1 MPKKPY
7 PSQKAIEHREESSRP
22 ISSLA
27 RITPIVDA
35 DDVVEDAAR
44 LMHLNQV
51 GSILVSERKERG
63 KPIGI
68 FTEWDLLSR
77 VVAKGKDAS
86 KTRVREVMSSPVISI
101 DASSPIS
108 DALRMMIKRGI
119 RRLAVLEDGVLIG
132 VVGLTQ
138 LIDSGRG
145 RHLYSSSIPIVEP
158 LRGFICP
165 YCNCTFKLRSEL
177 TKHLD
182 ATHLGTLRMLKR
194 ENGLAP
200 SNRSRKIDY
209 TAYEMEDKEEDDY

>member
-1 MPKKPY
+1 MPKSSHS
-7 PSQKAIEHREESSRP
+7 SQKAIGQGVDSGKP
-22 ISSLA
+22 ISGLA
-27 RITPIVDA
+27 RITPIIDA

-44 LMHLNQV
+44 LMHRNQV
-51 GSILVSERKERG
+51 GSILVSERSERE

-77 VVAKGKDAS
+77 VVAKGKDVS
-86 KTRVREVMSSPVISI
+86 KTRVREVMSSPVITI
-101 DASSPIS
+101 DASAPIS

-119 RRLAVLEDGVLIG
+119 RRLAVLEDGVLVG

-138 LIDSGRG
+138 LIYTGRQ
-145 RHLYSSSIPIVEP
+145 RLYSSSIPIVEP

-165 YCNCTFKLRSEL
+165 YCNCTFRLRNEL

-182 ATHLGTLRMLKR
+182 TTHLGTLRMLKK
-194 ENGLAP
+194 EKGLVP

-209 TAYEMEDKEEDDY
+209 TAYEMEDEEDEY